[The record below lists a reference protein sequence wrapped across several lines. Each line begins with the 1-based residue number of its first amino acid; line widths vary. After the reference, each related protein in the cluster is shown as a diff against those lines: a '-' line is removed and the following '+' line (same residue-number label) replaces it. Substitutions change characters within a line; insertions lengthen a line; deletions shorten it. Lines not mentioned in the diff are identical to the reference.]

1 MNNDWVEAE
10 EEMSSEFWYDRPKEV
25 RDKIRA
31 AVMGNKNA
39 WKEDLTPKYEEVKK
53 LVADGVQ
60 VSCACEAVGIT
71 RDQYY
76 RRKRIEETGRDRV

>member
-1 MNNDWVEAE
+1 MNEWVEAE

-31 AVMGNKNA
+31 SKLGNRNR
-39 WKEDLTPKYEEVKK
+39 WREDLTPKYEEVKK
-53 LVADGVQ
+53 LIADGVQ